1 MSNSTPV
8 QLDEISE
15 RLGYRFVNEA
25 LLTEALT
32 HGSTQKHKGDYQRLE
47 FLGDRVL
54 GLVIAEHLFRTHPTD
69 GEGQL
74 THVLSSLVRSEACA
88 DAARDGS
95 VGCVVVT
102 GAGRGFC
109 AGGDLKEGASAKAM
123 VPPSAEAGSRTEQGF
138 TRLRGFMET
147 ARLLHEM
154 PKPAIA
160 MVNGPV
166 AGAGIG
172 IAGACDLRFA
182 GRSAT
187 FLTAFDKIGAGGDFG
202 STWFWTKIVGTGV
215 ARELFL
221 LGEKLS
227 AEEAFAKG
235 LYTRLFDDDA
245 LRAETLKAAHRLA
258 DGPRMGFR
266 YMKQNL
272 NNAEDW
278 AFEAALDAE
287 ALNMGLSTQATALIW
302 REANKPKGD

>member
-1 MSNSTPV
+1 MP
-8 QLDEISE
+8 DEVLIANEGGVRIITLNRPE
-15 RLGYRFVNEA
+15 RLN
-25 LLTEALT
+25 ALT
-32 HGSTQKHKGDYQRLE
+32 
-47 FLGDRVL
+47 
-54 GLVIAEHLFRTHPTD
+54 
-69 GEGQL
+69 
-74 THVLSSLVRSEACA
+74 SSIMAPLADACA
-88 DAARDGS
+88 DAARDAS

-109 AGGDLKEGASAKAM
+109 AGGDLKEGGADKA
-123 VPPSAEAGSRTEQGF
+123 VVAANRESGSRIEQGF
-138 TRLRGFMET
+138 TRLRGFVET
-147 ARLLHEM
+147 SRLLHEM
-154 PKPAIA
+154 PKPTIA

-182 GRSAT
+182 AKSAS

-235 LYTRLFDDDA
+235 LYTRLYVDEK
-245 LRAETLKAAHRLA
+245 LREETLKAAYRLA

-287 ALNMGLSTQATALIW
+287 ALNMGLSTQATAMIW
-302 REANKPKGD
+302 REERKADKQ

>member
-1 MSNSTPV
+1 MA
-8 QLDEISE
+8 DEILIDDDGGVRVITLNRPD
-15 RLGYRFVNEA
+15 RLN
-25 LLTEALT
+25 ALT
-32 HGSTQKHKGDYQRLE
+32 SYIMAPLAD
-47 FLGDRVL
+47 
-54 GLVIAEHLFRTHPTD
+54 
-69 GEGQL
+69 
-74 THVLSSLVRSEACA
+74 ACA
-88 DAARDGS
+88 DAARDAS

-109 AGGDLKEGASAKAM
+109 AGGDIKEGGADKA
-123 VPPSAEAGSRTEQGF
+123 VVAANSETGSRTEQGF

-154 PKPAIA
+154 PKPTIA

-187 FLTAFDKIGAGGDFG
+187 FLTAFDRIGASGDFG
-202 STWFWTKIVGTGV
+202 STWFWTKILGTGV

-221 LGEKLS
+221 LGEKLT

-235 LYTRLFDDDA
+235 IYTRLLDDA
-245 LRAETLKAAHRLA
+245 ALREETLKAAHRLA

-266 YMKQNL
+266 YMKANL
-272 NNAEDW
+272 NNAEDF

-287 ALNMGLSTQATALIW
+287 ALNMGLSTQASALIW
-302 REANKPKGD
+302 REKRKAEQGDG

>member
-1 MSNSTPV
+1 MA
-8 QLDEISE
+8 DEVLVSDEGGVRVITLNRPES
-15 RLGYRFVNEA
+15 LNA
-25 LLTEALT
+25 LNGAIMAALADAT
-32 HGSTQKHKGDYQRLE
+32 
-47 FLGDRVL
+47 
-54 GLVIAEHLFRTHPTD
+54 
-69 GEGQL
+69 
-74 THVLSSLVRSEACA
+74 A
-88 DAARDGS
+88 DAARDPA

-109 AGGDLKEGASAKAM
+109 SGGDLKGGAQPEPAN
-123 VPPSAEAGSRTEQGF
+123 PEIGGRTEQGF
-138 TRLRGFMET
+138 SRLRGQMET

-154 PKPAIA
+154 GKPTIA

-187 FLTAFDKIGAGGDFG
+187 FLCAFDRIGGSGDFG

-227 AEEAFAKG
+227 AEEAFTKG
-235 LYTRLFDDDA
+235 LYTRLFDDAA
-245 LRAETLKAAHRLA
+245 LREETMKVAHRLA

-266 YMKQNL
+266 YAKQNL

-302 REANKPKGD
+302 KEARKAKSQD

>member
-1 MSNSTPV
+1 MA
-8 QLDEISE
+8 DEV
-15 RLGYRFVNEA
+15 LVANEGGVGVITLNRPDSLNA
-25 LLTEALT
+25 LNGAIMAALV
-32 HGSTQKHKGDYQRLE
+32 DA
-47 FLGDRVL
+47 V
-54 GLVIAEHLFRTHPTD
+54 
-69 GEGQL
+69 
-74 THVLSSLVRSEACA
+74 A
-88 DAARDGS
+88 DAARDAS

-109 AGGDLKEGASAKAM
+109 SGGDLKGG
-123 VPPSAEAGSRTEQGF
+123 GSTEPANPGIGGRVEQGF
-138 TRLRGFMET
+138 TRLRGQMET

-154 PKPAIA
+154 GKPTIA
-160 MVNGPV
+160 MINGPV
-166 AGAGIG
+166 AGGGIG

-187 FLTAFDKIGAGGDFG
+187 FLCAFDRIGGGGDFG

-221 LGEKLS
+221 LGEKLT
-227 AEEAFAKG
+227 AEAAYAKG
-235 LYTRLFDDDA
+235 LYTRLVDDA
-245 LRAETLKAAHRLA
+245 MLRDETMKAAHRLA

-302 REANKPKGD
+302 KEAQKAKSAV

>member
-1 MSNSTPV
+1 MS
-8 QLDEISE
+8 DEVIIESE
-15 RLGYRFVNEA
+15 GGVRIITLNRPDRLNA
-25 LLTEALT
+25 LI
-32 HGSTQKHKGDYQRLE
+32 GSIMAPLAD
-47 FLGDRVL
+47 
-54 GLVIAEHLFRTHPTD
+54 
-69 GEGQL
+69 
-74 THVLSSLVRSEACA
+74 ACA
-88 DAARDGS
+88 DAARDAS

-109 AGGDLKEGASAKAM
+109 AGGDLKEGGADKAI
-123 VPPSAEAGSRTEQGF
+123 VPANPESGSRSEQSF
-138 TRLRGFMET
+138 VRLRGFMET
-147 ARLLHEM
+147 SRLLHEM
-154 PKPAIA
+154 PKPTIA

-182 GRSAT
+182 GRSAS

-202 STWFWTKIVGTGV
+202 STWFWSRIVGTGV

-227 AEEAFAKG
+227 GEEAFAKG
-235 LYTRLFDDDA
+235 LYTRLFDDDQ
-245 LRAETLKAAHRLA
+245 LRNETLMAAHRLA

-278 AFEAALDAE
+278 AFEAQFDAE
-287 ALNMGLSTQATALIW
+287 ALNMGLSTQATAMIW
-302 REANKPKGD
+302 REKKKSEQE